1 MKIDFLSSVVHCIL
15 YNHMYIRTLLMP
27 NSMMNLQT
35 SLELA
40 YEALLREMGSSWVAL
55 ALDACVRERERERER
70 GEERRESKRER
81 EREREA
87 QQTIIRPDMKL

>member
-1 MKIDFLSSVVHCIL
+1 
-15 YNHMYIRTLLMP
+15 MP

-55 ALDACVRERERERER
+55 ALDACVRERERERET
-70 GEERRESKRER
+70 EERRGERVSERER
-81 EREREA
+81 ERERS
-87 QQTIIRPDMKL
+87 TTNHN